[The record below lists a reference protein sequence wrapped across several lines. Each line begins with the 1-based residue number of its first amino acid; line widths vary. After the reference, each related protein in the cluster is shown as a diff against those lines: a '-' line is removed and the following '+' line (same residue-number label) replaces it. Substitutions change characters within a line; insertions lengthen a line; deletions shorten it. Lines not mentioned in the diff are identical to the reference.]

1 MIVAIGLIGV
11 FLSGFLL
18 GAVFGYT
25 WLVNCDEPVATD
37 WVWGDGTT
45 GVPTTDVSG
54 GYDVD
59 VTGVLGDVPPTW
71 TEDALR

>member
-18 GAVFGYT
+18 GATFALYRNDGNLHDDLTPISNSSWAESYDWSAYVS
-25 WLVNCDEPVATD
+25 NPEATI
-37 WVWGDGTT
+37 
-45 GVPTTDVSG
+45 
-54 GYDVD
+54 
-59 VTGVLGDVPPTW
+59 VTGDVPPTW

>member
-18 GAVFGYT
+18 GVVFGHQRWYDP
-25 WLVNCDEPVATD
+25 WDSRHASVPSEKWADIAYD
-37 WVWGDGTT
+37 ST
-45 GVPTTDVSG
+45 GDVSNPEATI
-54 GYDVD
+54 
-59 VTGVLGDVPPTW
+59 VTGDVPPTW

>member
-18 GAVFGYT
+18 GGLFGY
-25 WLVNCDEPVATD
+25 WAAPEEDEGQQAAA
-37 WVWGDGTT
+37 
-45 GVPTTDVSG
+45 SAIISAL
-54 GYDVD
+54 YDD
-59 VTGVLGDVPPTW
+59 DDETVTGDVPPTW

>member
-18 GAVFGYT
+18 GAVLRRQPQTFTEEERDCELRYPIP
-25 WLVNCDEPVATD
+25 PVGSAYVSNPEATI
-37 WVWGDGTT
+37 
-45 GVPTTDVSG
+45 
-54 GYDVD
+54 
-59 VTGVLGDVPPTW
+59 VTGDVPPTW